1 MKTVS
6 VGELRQN
13 PTAAFD
19 AVEQGE
25 SLIVTRHARP
35 FAQLVPLRAS
45 RQRGPSGAD
54 LAEWVS
60 SAPFEPV
67 DFSAW
72 QAELAADRAVIDA
85 ELPQD
90 PWNPNTSR

>member
-35 FAQLVPLRAS
+35 FAQLIPLKAS
-45 RQRGPSGAD
+45 RRRGPSGAE
-54 LAEWVS
+54 LAQWAS
-60 SAPFEPV
+60 SKPFEPT

-72 QAELAADRAVIDA
+72 QAELAADRAATDA
-85 ELPQD
+85 ELPED
-90 PWNPNTSR
+90 PWNPNAGQ